1 MIDDRTLS
9 DIYDKHAREL
19 FVYIYGFVRSRET
32 AEDILH
38 ETFVRFMRFSREHIL
53 DESNIRAFLYKIS
66 RNLCIDHLRK
76 NRKKQEFPLHDT
88 IEYPGSHTAQD
99 DVEYDELRQI
109 VAELVEKKDPVSR
122 SVYIMRTELSLTY
135 EEIAKNLGISER
147 TAKRKMKA
155 MLEYL
160 AESLEKHGYK
170 LLLLILLAFMALQ
183 IVI

>member
-1 MIDDRTLS
+1 MIDNNTLS

-19 FVYIYGFVRSRET
+19 FVYIFGFVRSRES

-38 ETFVRFMRFSREHIL
+38 DAFVRLIRFSRDHPL
-53 DESNIRAFLYKIS
+53 DERNIRAFLYTIS
-66 RNLCIDHLRK
+66 RNLCIDHVRK
-76 NRKKQEFPLHDT
+76 NRNKVESSLHDN
-88 IEYPGSHTAQD
+88 IEYTGSRSAQED
-99 DVEYDELRQI
+99 IEYDDLKRR
-109 VAELVEKKDPVSR
+109 VAELVDARDPVSR
-122 SVYIMRTELSLTY
+122 SVYILRTELSLTY

-147 TAKRKMKA
+147 TAKRKMKS

-170 LLLLILLAFMALQ
+170 ILLLIILAFMAIK